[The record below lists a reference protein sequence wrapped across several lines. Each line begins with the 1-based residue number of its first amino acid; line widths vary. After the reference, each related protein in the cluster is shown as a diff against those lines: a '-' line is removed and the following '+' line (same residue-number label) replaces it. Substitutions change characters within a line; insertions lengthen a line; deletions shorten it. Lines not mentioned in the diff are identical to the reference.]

1 MAEEWRTIVAMKPEN
16 IGVTPDEAVKQL
28 LDHYEAK
35 KKDCRL
41 SLPNTLALPIDPSAR
56 LAHLIEAVKGLGCPV
71 AKDVA
76 NIIAKV
82 LWRYVRELPIQCRQ
96 GEVGAK
102 ARDFLKVCNRGQYK
116 PALAWMAE
124 QNILRVTDPNYINS
138 RKTRRYF
145 VNIPLILHLL
155 GFRSEELDWSQGQGW
170 SVGDLDELL
179 WAS

>member
-35 KKDCRL
+35 KKDSRL
-41 SLPNTLALPIDPSAR
+41 TLPNTLALPVDPTPR
-56 LAHLIEAVKGLGCPV
+56 LAHLTEAVKGLGCPV
-71 AKDVA
+71 AKDVGH
-76 NIIAKV
+76 IIAKV
-82 LWRYVRELPIQCRQ
+82 LWRYVRELPVQCGR
-96 GEVGAK
+96 GEVGVK
-102 ARDFLKVCNRGQYK
+102 ARDCHEVCNRGQYQ

-124 QNILRVTDPNYINS
+124 QHILRVTDPNYINS

-145 VNIPLILHLL
+145 VNIPLILYLM
-155 GFRSEELDWSQGQGW
+155 GFKAAELDWSQGQSW
-170 SVGDLDELL
+170 SDGNLEELL